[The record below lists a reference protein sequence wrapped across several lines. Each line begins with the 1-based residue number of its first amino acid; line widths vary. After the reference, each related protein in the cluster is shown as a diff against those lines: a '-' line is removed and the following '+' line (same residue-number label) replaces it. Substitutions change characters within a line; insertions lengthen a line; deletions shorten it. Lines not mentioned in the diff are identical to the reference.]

1 MVLITVEL
9 PVRLAWTF
17 AGSTVTA
24 LAAKAATLDMASSA
38 PAAATVLIEP
48 VMTHDYITAGS
59 RPAI

>member
-38 PAAATVLIEP
+38 SAAAR
-48 VMTHDYITAGS
+48 S
-59 RPAI
+59 